1 MSDFSDI
8 FATFLDAFLEME
20 PIAATAVGD
29 HRFDG
34 RWPDVS
40 PAGHAARLAF
50 IDRWEAAFGALDPSS
65 LTPDEGIDRDLVL
78 GELDAMR
85 FGETE
90 LREETW
96 DPLVWVY
103 LLGEGVFPLLAREFA
118 PLADRLASVAARF
131 ESMRDVTDA
140 AKETLVG
147 AGPGRPVGRLQVET
161 AIEQLPGIHELIDEA
176 LATAAAAQGDA
187 AVTEMRPRLEAAAG
201 AAKAALD
208 DLREHLVDVVV
219 PRSDGEGR
227 LGRELFTRRMR
238 HTMRSDSITAD
249 RILETADREFSAIR
263 GEMVRLA
270 GELWSTWRPGEP
282 RPSEDGALVRGV
294 LDAIAAEHQGP
305 GDLLDFCRAEQVR
318 IEEFCTEHDLI
329 GTVEEPLDIRWT
341 PVFLRA
347 FGGAMLISPGPL
359 DKGLTTFFAITPIP
373 DDWTPEQRESY
384 LREDND
390 RMLQLLTIH
399 EAVPGHYLQGVYA
412 NRSSS
417 LPRTIFQSGLFHEG
431 WAVYVTQVMMD
442 AGYGGDDPALLLSH
456 WKLYL
461 RSVTNA
467 MIDARIHCDDMTEE
481 EAVSLMVDGGFQEE
495 AEARAKYR
503 RARLS
508 STQLST
514 YFAGSMEMWDIE
526 LEARRRAAVTAGEDP
541 SSIRPGV
548 LPGGLGD
555 TPGFRYRDHLE
566 AVLAHGAPPTSL
578 LRRALFG

>member
-1 MSDFSDI
+1 MSDFSDT

-65 LTPDEGIDRDLVL
+65 LTRDEGIDRDLVL

-208 DLREHLVDVVV
+208 DLRE
-219 PRSDGEGR
+219 
-227 LGRELFTRRMR
+227 
-238 HTMRSDSITAD
+238 
-249 RILETADREFSAIR
+249 
-263 GEMVRLA
+263 
-270 GELWSTWRPGEP
+270 
-282 RPSEDGALVRGV
+282 
-294 LDAIAAEHQGP
+294 
-305 GDLLDFCRAEQVR
+305 
-318 IEEFCTEHDLI
+318 
-329 GTVEEPLDIRWT
+329 
-341 PVFLRA
+341 
-347 FGGAMLISPGPL
+347 
-359 DKGLTTFFAITPIP
+359 
-373 DDWTPEQRESY
+373 
-384 LREDND
+384 
-390 RMLQLLTIH
+390 
-399 EAVPGHYLQGVYA
+399 
-412 NRSSS
+412 
-417 LPRTIFQSGLFHEG
+417 
-431 WAVYVTQVMMD
+431 
-442 AGYGGDDPALLLSH
+442 
-456 WKLYL
+456 
-461 RSVTNA
+461 
-467 MIDARIHCDDMTEE
+467 
-481 EAVSLMVDGGFQEE
+481 
-495 AEARAKYR
+495 
-503 RARLS
+503 
-508 STQLST
+508 
-514 YFAGSMEMWDIE
+514 
-526 LEARRRAAVTAGEDP
+526 
-541 SSIRPGV
+541 
-548 LPGGLGD
+548 
-555 TPGFRYRDHLE
+555 
-566 AVLAHGAPPTSL
+566 
-578 LRRALFG
+578 